1 MFKDLSMRIFLA
13 HFVAFVVITAGC
25 AAVNLWL
32 KPQHLWFP
40 WVLMGWG
47 IAVATHDLA
56 LLLRKTRRRERI
68 FIDRKERAFTV
79 HLFAYVAVILLLL
92 LYRDFGTLA
101 RRAAAAA
108 AFLGGFLVAI
118 APFTLRNWLV
128 SGQFVLLV
136 NNYISFPMYL
146 LAPGDVAR
154 NGLLAPFDAYLTD
167 AARKTF
173 ATESVGKSW
182 ESYQA
187 HGRQW
192 ALHTSPTSHRCNR
205 TAWNGGAPR

>member
-32 KPQHLWFP
+32 TPQHLWFP

-47 IAVATHDLA
+47 IAVAIHDLA

-92 LYRDFGTLA
+92 LVNLTVTPKVWWFYWVA
-101 RRAAAAA
+101 
-108 AFLGGFLVAI
+108 LGWGA
-118 APFTLRNWLV
+118 
-128 SGQFVLLV
+128 GVL
-136 NNYISFPMYL
+136 
-146 LAPGDVAR
+146 
-154 NGLLAPFDAYLTD
+154 
-167 AARKTF
+167 
-173 ATESVGKSW
+173 
-182 ESYQA
+182 A
-187 HGRQW
+187 HGACLFR
-192 ALHTSPTSHRCNR
+192 SHRPR
-205 TAWNGGAPR
+205 PAPQPPAKQIETKAEPPKAKAPRRKSTKRTS

>member
-92 LYRDFGTLA
+92 LVNLTVTPKVWWFYWVA
-101 RRAAAAA
+101 
-108 AFLGGFLVAI
+108 LGWGA
-118 APFTLRNWLV
+118 
-128 SGQFVLLV
+128 GVL
-136 NNYISFPMYL
+136 
-146 LAPGDVAR
+146 
-154 NGLLAPFDAYLTD
+154 
-167 AARKTF
+167 
-173 ATESVGKSW
+173 
-182 ESYQA
+182 A
-187 HGRQW
+187 HGACLFR
-192 ALHTSPTSHRCNR
+192 SHRPR
-205 TAWNGGAPR
+205 PAPQPPRDR